1 MKIGSPKLI
10 FHKQYLFFELGVTP
24 QIRDSTEWM
33 QTDSLLISP
42 SVNARGKCG
51 GRMNMGF
58 KGVLRNCANKDA
70 TGKPPDRRNGY
81 DKFWLE
87 YLQMELGVHTW
98 WFCGGHDPSLLAKYE
113 LRTPMENIS

>member
-1 MKIGSPKLI
+1 MKHSRNSRFLI
-10 FHKQYLFFELGVTP
+10 
-24 QIRDSTEWM
+24 
-33 QTDSLLISP
+33 
-42 SVNARGKCG
+42 
-51 GRMNMGF
+51 

-81 DKFWLE
+81 DKLWLE

-113 LRTPMENIS
+113 LRTPTENIGIAYFGNIFSLS